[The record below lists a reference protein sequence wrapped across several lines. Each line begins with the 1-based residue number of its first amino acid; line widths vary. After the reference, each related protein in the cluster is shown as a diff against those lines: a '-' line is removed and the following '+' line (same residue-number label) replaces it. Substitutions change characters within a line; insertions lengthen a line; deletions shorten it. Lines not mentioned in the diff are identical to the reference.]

1 MQWHQG
7 ILSTAWNQNGT
18 GTKILCYAQIKI
30 FIWILGTKLFF
41 LPWKPLH
48 PVLPLPSPLNH
59 LSSPIHAG
67 CRAGMCLRWGKAS
80 SHPWKYRESHAF
92 LRCGLYLH
100 QQYYSFWFSPGC
112 IFYFDNSSVIPSLNP
127 VLLLSVSMRRT
138 PTTSISRVCNGMM
151 GCWSSPGTVSPS
163 GHFFLIA

>member
-1 MQWHQG
+1 MTNSLRTG
-7 ILSTAWNQNGT
+7 ISCTRCCCVSSRSVSFVLQ
-18 GTKILCYAQIKI
+18 
-30 FIWILGTKLFF
+30 
-41 LPWKPLH
+41 H

-67 CRAGMCLRWGKAS
+67 CRAGMCLRWGKVS
-80 SHPWKYRESHAF
+80 SHPRKYRESHAF
-92 LRCGLYLH
+92 LRCWLYLH
-100 QQYYSFWFSPGC
+100 QQYYSFRFLPGC
-112 IFYFDNSSVIPSLNP
+112 TFYFDNSSVIPSLNP

-151 GCWSSPGTVSPS
+151 GCWSSPGTASPS